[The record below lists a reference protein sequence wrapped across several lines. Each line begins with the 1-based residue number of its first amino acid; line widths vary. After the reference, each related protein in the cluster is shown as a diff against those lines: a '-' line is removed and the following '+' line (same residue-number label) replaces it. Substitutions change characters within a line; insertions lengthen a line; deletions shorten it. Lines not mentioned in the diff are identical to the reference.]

1 MLSWSRRDRAA
12 TGRPKA
18 SDAARVPDPV
28 DLPSMDDAD
37 RLAAG
42 LTGVTCTA
50 CGRAVPPGRVSVVAR
65 REALAFLVVDCPRC
79 ASRTL
84 GLMTWDGV
92 EGERTAAFDL
102 ARRGEFGP
110 ADEARFEDARPI
122 DVDDVMSMHT
132 FLAGYE
138 GDLRGL
144 LDDGASDIPR
154 GFGTG

>member
-1 MLSWSRRDRAA
+1 
-12 TGRPKA
+12 
-18 SDAARVPDPV
+18 
-28 DLPSMDDAD
+28 MDDAD

-42 LTGVTCTA
+42 LTRVTCTA
-50 CGRAVPPGRVSVVAR
+50 CGRAVPRGRVSIVAR

-79 ASRTL
+79 TSRTL
-84 GLMTWDGV
+84 GLMTWDGA
-92 EGERTAAFDL
+92 EGEQAATFDL

-110 ADEARFEDARPI
+110 ADEARFEDAPAI
-122 DVDDVMSMHT
+122 GADDVMSMHT

-144 LDDGASDIPR
+144 LDDGSDIPR